1 MKTFRLILGILALIP
16 LALLTDAILLHPDS
30 YGENSAGELIYLA
43 CGVPI
48 LILNLWAWGYPR
60 LIEVLFLGKNN
71 VDESPTGQSGSGN
84 PQ

>member
-1 MKTFRLILGILALIP
+1 MKTFRLILGMLALIP
-16 LALLTDAILLHPDS
+16 LALLTYAILLHPDS

-43 CGVPI
+43 CGIPI

-60 LIEVLFLGKNN
+60 LIELLFLGKND
-71 VDESPTGQSGSGN
+71 VDKPPAGQSVSGN